1 MRRIAS
7 PKTNASH
14 RIAMGVWG
22 RQIRRITEAVEQ
34 RRRRDGFGATAE
46 TSDGLPDRP
55 IRKVS
60 PRRTDRSGGRF
71 ASRSRSPICGGQKNM
86 PNDYKEMAPGEA
98 VGSNRQIPQ
107 PQIPEPYTKI
117 LNRWTAEVPFRSR
130 HWADELVIPER
141 GLRCLE
147 ELPSTTSPVRGCGG
161 CATRPCKALCLQRSR
176 GPANRCDPWG
186 ESCKSRRV

>member
-1 MRRIAS
+1 
-7 PKTNASH
+7 
-14 RIAMGVWG
+14 MGVWG
-22 RQIRRITEAVEQ
+22 RQIRRITEAV
-34 RRRRDGFGATAE
+34 GGGGVGMV
-46 TSDGLPDRP
+46 SGLP
-55 IRKVS
+55 RKQATDCQIAPS
-60 PRRTDRSGGRF
+60 AHPSSRRTDRSGGRF

-107 PQIPEPYTKI
+107 PQIPQPYTKI

-176 GPANRCDPWG
+176 GPANRCAPWG
-186 ESCKSRRV
+186 ESCRSRRV